1 MAMNFQNLEYFL
13 VVAEE
18 LNVTRAA
25 ERLHISEQ
33 ALSHHINKLEK
44 ELSTK
49 LFHRTPRLSLT
60 LGGKRLQAASRDI
73 GEIRRQLLLELDD
86 INNSA
91 TGELRI
97 GVSYTR
103 GQAVLPLLLP
113 PFYKTHP
120 RISISLLEGSS
131 SELQSSLSKGM
142 LDLLIDYAPVRLES
156 AEVVEIGRER
166 LFFVVPRHFMDSL
179 YGGEADKKRAEFS
192 QGVDIREFREL
203 PFILLAKDDRIRR
216 LTDRLC
222 TQSCIRPHILLETG
236 NIQTAFALSL
246 QGLGITVYPE
256 LFLTSRS
263 ILGLPPGTVSPVDC
277 FPIRSDITTQTIVIA
292 RDKENYL
299 SNAARDFIEEARRIL
314 GGVTESADLTP
325 QK

>member
-1 MAMNFQNLEYFL
+1 MNFQNLQYFL

-18 LNVTRAA
+18 LNITRAA

-33 ALSHHINKLEK
+33 ALSHHVNKLEK
-44 ELSTK
+44 ELGTR

-60 LGGKRLQAASRDI
+60 LGGKRLQQASREI
-73 GEIRRQLLLELDD
+73 GEIRRQLQVELDD

-113 PFYKTHP
+113 PFYKNHP
-120 RISISLLEGSS
+120 RITISLLEGSS
-131 SELQSSLSKGM
+131 SELQTSLGKGM
-142 LDLLIDYAPVRLES
+142 LDLLIDYAPIRLDS

-166 LFFVVPRHFMDSL
+166 LFCVVHTHFMDSL
-179 YGGEADKKRAEFS
+179 YGGGAEAKR
-192 QGVDIREFREL
+192 REFASGADIGEFKDL

-222 TQSCIRPHILLETG
+222 TQSGVRPHILLETR
-236 NIQTAFALSL
+236 NIQTAFALSM

-263 ILGLPPGTVSPVDC
+263 ILPGLPQDARSRPVDF
-277 FPIRSDITTQTIVIA
+277 FPIKSELTTQTIVIA
-292 RDKENYL
+292 RDKECYL
-299 SNAARDFIEEARRIL
+299 SNAARDFIQQAQTAL
-314 GGVTESADLTP
+314 DTGMH
-325 QK
+325 

>member
-1 MAMNFQNLEYFL
+1 MNFQNLQYFL

-18 LNVTRAA
+18 LNITRAA

-33 ALSHHINKLEK
+33 ALSHHVNKLEK
-44 ELSTK
+44 ELGTR

-60 LGGKRLQAASRDI
+60 LGGKRLQQASREI
-73 GEIRRQLLLELDD
+73 GEIRRQLQVELDD

-113 PFYKTHP
+113 PFYKNHP
-120 RISISLLEGSS
+120 RITISLLEGRF
-131 SELQSSLSKGM
+131 SELQTSLGKGM
-142 LDLLIDYAPVRLES
+142 LDLLIDYAPIRLDS

-166 LFFVVPRHFMDSL
+166 LFFVVPKHFMDSL
-179 YGGEADKKRAEFS
+179 YGGEAEAKR
-192 QGVDIREFREL
+192 REFASGADIGEFKEL

-222 TQSCIRPHILLETG
+222 TQSGVRPHILLETR
-236 NIQTAFALSL
+236 NIQTAFALSM

-263 ILGLPPGTVSPVDC
+263 ILPGLPQDARSRPVDF
-277 FPIRSDITTQTIVIA
+277 FPIKSELTTQTIVIA
-292 RDKENYL
+292 RDKECYL
-299 SNAARDFIEEARRIL
+299 SNAARDFIQQAQTAL
-314 GGVTESADLTP
+314 DTGMH
-325 QK
+325 